1 MKPVNAFL
9 FSLICLCPLTW
20 AQTNL
25 DDELFSG
32 SNTSPTTE
40 TSTESSSDAPVGDGL
55 FGDSFISDKSAS
67 QEDTSNSLLEQ
78 DTVSIGGSLNFSLG
92 ANALLSSQ
100 NNTSQN
106 ANWETSFNSNAAS
119 VNGRVYLDA
128 RPSANMRFLI
138 KTNLGYNSAS
148 GSNFSLHEAFI
159 DTDVDKQLFIRA
171 GKQTINW
178 GVGGIFRPANLM
190 NLQGFD
196 RDKPN
201 QELAGPVAIKL
212 QYPLGINNLTG
223 YGFTVSRNGENA
235 LGLAVLYEYLVGGYE
250 LTSGARYVLGDN
262 PWAVM
267 TTARGGI
274 RTPIGSI
281 SLSAEAV
288 LEGNIDKRFVIPD
301 GKGGITTATSEAL
314 FFSGEVSA
322 SYSNSQN
329 ENFPYYVS
337 AAYAFNGKGYDDT
350 RILREN
356 AARIPALLGANK
368 LSAGE
373 LANTGQ
379 HYALFSVGTSNIAK
393 SKVGVS
399 SSWFSNLSDGSG
411 NLGINLSYSDSKY
424 LSEYVSPR
432 LSYDYNYGAEGT
444 EFGNSAGHQLRLQVS
459 VSLGGGF

>member
-1 MKPVNAFL
+1 MKRLTVSLLLTL
-9 FSLICLCPLTW
+9 FCLCPLTW

-25 DDELFSG
+25 DDELFG
-32 SNTSPTTE
+32 GNPVTEKPAETT
-40 TSTESSSDAPVGDGL
+40 TGQSSSDAPAGDGL
-55 FGDSFISDKSAS
+55 FGDSFISDKTAS
-67 QEDTSNSLLEQ
+67 QEDASNSLLEQ
-78 DTVSIGGSLNFSLG
+78 DKISIGGSLSFYLG
-92 ANALLSSQ
+92 ANALLSSR
-100 NNTSQN
+100 NND
-106 ANWETSFNSNAAS
+106 WKGSFNSNAAS
-119 VNGRVYLDA
+119 VNGRLYLDA
-128 RPSANMRFLI
+128 RPSRDMRFLI
-138 KTNLGYNSAS
+138 KTNLGYSSAS
-148 GSNFSLHEAFI
+148 GSNFDLHEAFI
-159 DTDVDKQLFIRA
+159 DTDVNKQLFIRA

-178 GVGGIFRPANLM
+178 GVGSILRTANLM

-212 QYPLGINNLTG
+212 QYPLGVNNLTG

-262 PWAVM
+262 PWAMM
-267 TTARGGI
+267 TTARGAI

-314 FFSGEVSA
+314 FFSGEIGA
-322 SYSNSQN
+322 SYNNSKN
-329 ENFPYYVS
+329 ENFPYYLS
-337 AAYAFNGKGYDDT
+337 AAYAFNGKGYDDSS
-350 RILREN
+350 ILRNN
-356 AARIPALLGANK
+356 AAAIPALIGAKK
-368 LSAGE
+368 LSFSE
-373 LANTGQ
+373 ISHTGQ
-379 HYALFSVGTSNIAK
+379 HYMSFGLSVLDIAK

-399 SSWFSNLSDGSG
+399 SNWFGNLSDGSG
-411 NLGINLSYSDSKY
+411 SLGINLSYSDRKY
-424 LSEYVSPR
+424 LSDYVSPR
-432 LSYDYNYGAEGT
+432 LSYSYNYGANGT